1 MDLTDREREYID
13 QLNLRTQN
21 PKFVKEVLRQPNREF
36 IRGSE
41 RPKMCPVGYDGLGG
55 FQVLVHL
62 LRQEPIG
69 WPKFV

>member
-1 MDLTDREREYID
+1 MDLTKREREYIR
-13 QLNLRTQN
+13 QLGFPAQN
-21 PKFVKEVLRQPNREF
+21 PEFVKEVLRQPNREF

-62 LRQEPIG
+62 LRKEPIG